1 MGQACVSSTGTS
13 GTMTRVNYHNQ
24 ARNWNVMRRPDGSR
38 KVVQDNL
45 VELNEEN
52 GWRLEV
58 MGLAYADATEYIAI
72 NGSKN
77 R

>member
-1 MGQACVSSTGTS
+1 
-13 GTMTRVNYHNQ
+13 
-24 ARNWNVMRRPDGSR
+24 MRRPDGSR